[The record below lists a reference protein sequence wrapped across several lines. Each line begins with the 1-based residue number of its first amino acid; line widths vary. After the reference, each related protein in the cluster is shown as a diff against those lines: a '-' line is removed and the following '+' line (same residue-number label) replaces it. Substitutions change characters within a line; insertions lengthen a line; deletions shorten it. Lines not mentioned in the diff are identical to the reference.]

1 VNVSFSE
8 EHHVVLHLF
17 LPVLWDIGDL
27 DVFLDGLTELMEL
40 LGTSLG
46 LSGWVPF
53 GLNEVMEFLGLIIV
67 EPGVESLVEVL
78 SPVGGLEVLVLL
90 LDVLG
95 LILSLLEFLVVD
107 VESVLS
113 WLDGFVKSLTEISP
127 LLHEL
132 LTLWGGLEFSVKL
145 LEVVGFIRSTPLHE
159 VFLETLSD
167 WSVLSVLPP
176 LFDIFTLF
184 MDFSLSGLGNMD
196 FETVHVSLPLW
207 WDVGDLNVVLKGHTE
222 LFDLLLEHL
231 TSNGFLEVLT
241 GELNL
246 LEGLVGEEFLESS
259 LVFGVPV
266 GGSEVLVVIRD
277 IIELVGE
284 LLHGVVAE
292 VDSVMGVT
300 DVLLEDSADI
310 LPLLDELLTSWG
322 SHELLVKLLDVLGSS
337 GMSPFHDSLLER
349 LSGWGVL
356 NSVSN
361 SLNIHSF
368 FLDFPLAGWAD
379 RDFESLHGIVVLGG
393 GETEKSS
400 NCKFHLFFVN

>member
-95 LILSLLEFLVVD
+95 LLLSLLEFLVVD
-107 VESVLS
+107 VESVRS
-113 WLDGFVKSLTEISP
+113 WLDGLVKSLTEISP

-132 LTLWGGLEFSVKL
+132 LTLWGGLEFSVEL

-176 LFDIFTLF
+176 LFDIFTLL

-207 WDVGDLNVVLKGHTE
+207 WDVGDLNVLLKGHTE

-231 TSNGFLEVLT
+231 TSLGVLELIT
-241 GELNL
+241 GELNFS
-246 LEGLVGEEFLESS
+246 EGLVGEEFSIS
-259 LVFGVPV
+259 LVVFGFPV

-277 IIELVGE
+277 IIELIGE
-284 LLHGVVAE
+284 
-292 VDSVMGVT
+292 
-300 DVLLEDSADI
+300 
-310 LPLLDELLTSWG
+310 
-322 SHELLVKLLDVLGSS
+322 
-337 GMSPFHDSLLER
+337 
-349 LSGWGVL
+349 
-356 NSVSN
+356 
-361 SLNIHSF
+361 
-368 FLDFPLAGWAD
+368 FLQG
-379 RDFESLHGIVVLGG
+379 
-393 GETEKSS
+393 
-400 NCKFHLFFVN
+400 